1 MPKLLLIGLGLGET
15 KRYIVTDLLAG
26 GYELI
31 LLAEQVPDWA
41 VPCLAR
47 AERASLRDTAAAADT
62 ATALGRD
69 CAVDAVFTCDE
80 AYVELAALVAGRL
93 GLAGM
98 TAEAARLCRDK
109 HAMRRRLAQAGIG
122 SAASIVASS
131 RAQARLAAEQIG
143 YPVVLKPRNLGGSI
157 GVVRADS
164 PADLDALF
172 VVSAEAVMPRVA
184 PLSGLLVEEYLDGPE
199 YSVESVIADGT
210 TITCGITEKVLGFAP
225 FFEETGH
232 FARPVD
238 PGAEPDAQLI
248 ATVAAVHKALEIGVG
263 ATHCEIR
270 MTRSGPRVIEI
281 AGRVGGDRI
290 PAITRLATGV
300 DLIGAAAAAAAG
312 APVTVRPSCHRVAGI
327 RMIYPDADGVL
338 VRRAARPDHGELLA
352 DLGWYAEVGQRV
364 ALPPRGFLSRLA
376 YLVAVGATRQEVC
389 RRLDAGRA
397 LLDIRIEQPGA
408 ALAPAGAA

>member
-1 MPKLLLIGLGLGET
+1 MPKLLLIGLGLGDT

-31 LLAEQVPDWA
+31 LLAEQIPDWA
-41 VPCLAR
+41 GPYLAR
-47 AERASLRDTAAAADT
+47 VQRAGLRDFAAAADT
-62 ATALGRD
+62 ATALGRQH
-69 CAVDAVFTCDE
+69 AVDAVFTCDE

-93 GLAGM
+93 GLPGL

-109 HAMRRRLAQAGIG
+109 LAMRRRLAEAGIG
-122 SAASIVASS
+122 SAASIVAAS

-157 GVVRADS
+157 GVVRADC

-172 VVSAEAVMPRVA
+172 DVPAEAVMSRVS

-199 YSVESVIADGT
+199 YSVESVITDGT

-248 ATVAAVHKALEIGVG
+248 AIVAAVHKALEIGVG

-300 DLIGAAAAAAAG
+300 DLIGAAAAAAVG
-312 APVTVRPSCHRVAGI
+312 APVTVRPSCQRVAGI

-338 VRRAARPDHGELLA
+338 VRRQARPDRAGLLA
-352 DLGWYAEVGQRV
+352 DLGWYVQPGQRV
-364 ALPPRGFLSRLA
+364 ALPPRGFLSRLG
-376 YLVAVGATRQEVC
+376 YLVAVGATRQEVG
-389 RRLDAGRA
+389 RRLDAGQE
-397 LLDIRIEQPGA
+397 LLDIGIEPGT